1 MRAPL
6 RAAASALALIPCAAW
21 AEAPR
26 VVADIAPVHSL
37 VARVMEEVGEPA
49 LLVEPGVSEHDHALR
64 PSEARALEGAEV
76 VVWMGP
82 GLTPWLEGA
91 IGSLAGGAE
100 VVSLMEAEGTLT
112 LPTRDDPLFEAHEH
126 AEGPEEEHAGEH
138 GHEEAEGDHGHEH
151 PHAAGHDHAEAH
163 EHAHE
168 DEHGHEE
175 ARAAED
181 HGHAHG
187 PMDAHAWLD
196 PRNAGAWLGAIAAT
210 LAEADPANAE
220 AYRANAEAGR
230 AEMEALEAEI
240 QATIEPFRGTP
251 YLVFHDAYQ
260 YFEARFGVPAQG
272 ALSIGDASDPG
283 PARLAEIRDAV
294 TERGV
299 ACAFAEPQ
307 YDPGLLEAVAGDV
320 ETAVIDPLG
329 AGLEP
334 GPGLYPALLRGVA
347 ASMLECL

>member
-1 MRAPL
+1 MRPSL
-6 RAAASALALIPCAAW
+6 RAAASALALLPAAAWCQAAW

-37 VARVMEEVGEPA
+37 VARVMEGVGEPA

-91 IGSLAGGAE
+91 IDALAGEAS
-100 VVSLMEAEGTLT
+100 VVSLMEAEGTRT
-112 LPTRDDPLFEAHEH
+112 LPVRDDPLFEAH
-126 AEGPEEEHAGEH
+126 
-138 GHEEAEGDHGHEH
+138 DHG
-151 PHAAGHDHAEAH
+151 
-163 EHAHE
+163 
-168 DEHGHEE
+168 
-175 ARAAED
+175 

-187 PMDAHAWLD
+187 HGHDEAQGGHAHDDGHGHAAAHDHGTEGDNHGHAHGAVDAHAWLD
-196 PRNAGAWLGAIAAT
+196 PQNAGVWLGAIAET
-210 LAEADPANAE
+210 LAEADPGNAE
-220 AYRANAEAGR
+220 GYRANAEAGR

-240 QATIEPFRGTP
+240 QAALEPFRGTA

-260 YFEARFGVPAQG
+260 YFETRFDVPAQG
-272 ALSIGDASDPG
+272 ALAVSDASDPG
-283 PARLAEIRDAV
+283 PARLAAIRDAV
-294 TERGV
+294 AEGGV

-307 YDPGLLEAVAGDV
+307 YDPALLDAVAGEV
-320 ETAVIDPLG
+320 ATAVIDPLG

-334 GPGLYPALLRGVA
+334 GPDLYPALLRGVA
-347 ASMLECL
+347 DSMLGCL